1 MSAIKTEG
9 LGSAVKESS
18 DNYKLQTL
26 FSSSL
31 LIADFCTV
39 LLESFFF
46 LIGVVPLSL
55 STSAYVL
62 FYFRCCLL
70 SAANFNF
77 CFDGNSYLLWS
88 SLAKTMFFD
97 GTFPFFILRDT
108 RPVDDF
114 FVELAQPICLLYLN
128 VIYLRTIFPTTY
140 NNQSYN
146 ILVSVLEIF
155 WNGSSLCRQSISL
168 QQTSKTPQFF
178 FWHFNSYNYNLA
190 RCICSY
196 VCICW

>member
-77 CFDGNSYLLWS
+77 CFDGNSYLL
-88 SLAKTMFFD
+88 
-97 GTFPFFILRDT
+97 
-108 RPVDDF
+108 
-114 FVELAQPICLLYLN
+114 
-128 VIYLRTIFPTTY
+128 
-140 NNQSYN
+140 
-146 ILVSVLEIF
+146 
-155 WNGSSLCRQSISL
+155 
-168 QQTSKTPQFF
+168 
-178 FWHFNSYNYNLA
+178 
-190 RCICSY
+190 
-196 VCICW
+196 

>member
-88 SLAKTMFFD
+88 SLEKTMFFD

-114 FVELAQPICLLYLN
+114 FVELARPICLLYLN
-128 VIYLRTIFPTTY
+128 VIYLRTIFPTTF
-140 NNQSYN
+140 NNQSYKLQN
-146 ILVSVLEIF
+146 TGFCSWNFLKWVKPLSAINQLATNFKNSSIF
-155 WNGSSLCRQSISL
+155 LL
-168 QQTSKTPQFF
+168 TFQFIQ
-178 FWHFNSYNYNLA
+178 L
-190 RCICSY
+190 
-196 VCICW
+196 